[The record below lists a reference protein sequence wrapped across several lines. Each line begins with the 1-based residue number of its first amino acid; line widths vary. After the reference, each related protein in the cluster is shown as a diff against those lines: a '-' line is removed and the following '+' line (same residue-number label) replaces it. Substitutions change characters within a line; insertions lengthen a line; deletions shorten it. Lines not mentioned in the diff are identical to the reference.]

1 MAGIDS
7 SRIRPENPF
16 TKSGGTPSL
25 LQAAVAEI
33 DPQQAAR
40 WRVEAGGGLS
50 VATLTELQNR
60 TPLSKRAEEDLYL
73 HDAEWI
79 AEEQQRQQEKD
90 AQMWSS
96 FIADGEATRLRNK
109 TREMGGNEARA
120 REALK
125 EEDLADQQREQQRL
139 ASAKHAQ
146 EMEQRLQQR
155 RVQSANLAGR
165 VFN

>member
-79 AEEQQRQQEKD
+79 AEEQKRQQEKD